1 MKRILTG
8 KENDLIY
15 NTMRIVLLYL
25 KKRYTLT
32 NSKTLKPKLRSPLQN
47 VRTRMQKVENTQQS
61 TRSSSVLL
69 GLIFRQIITELL
81 SVGVV
86 TNYFELLLEE
96 NWQDLLYCH
105 VLSSQHPYC
114 ELLVLL
120 SMTLLPA

>member
-25 KKRYTLT
+25 KKRYILT

-47 VRTRMQKVENTQQS
+47 VRTRMQKVENTKQS